1 MITVCCLAAGCA
13 TLRPVPVTEAMMSSE
28 DEQMLWRRAQEEQNA
43 INGSG
48 VLYPDAELENYL
60 NLIVKKLQVNSTS
73 PDISFQIKVV
83 KDPNLNAFAFPNGVI
98 YVHTGILARM
108 DNEAQLAALLA
119 HEMIHCTHRHTLRVL
134 RSIKDRPAYFDA
146 VRKTLEK
153 MVMTR
158 GLAQFLG
165 ITGSMVAISG
175 YTRELETEAD
185 RVGLDLMVKANYDPR
200 EALKLFEHLRQ
211 EIEIEGFEEP
221 YFFGTHPNVHQRIE
235 NVNNWL
241 VAKYRGKGTVLK
253 NTKIFQSRISRLILD
268 NARLDLRQGRFYI
281 AQRTVKKYLTTKP
294 EDARAYYLLG
304 EIFRQRDRQN
314 DTSAA
319 LKNFEK
325 AISLNPS
332 FSEPHKAMGL
342 IYYKDG
348 DRRLAKFFFES
359 CLLLSPDTPDKA
371 YIQGYLKLCANNGEG
386 K

>member
-1 MITVCCLAAGCA
+1 
-13 TLRPVPVTEAMMSSE
+13 MS
-28 DEQMLWRRAQEEQNA
+28 
-43 INGSG
+43 G
-48 VLYPDAELENYL
+48 
-60 NLIVKKLQVNSTS
+60 
-73 PDISFQIKVV
+73 
-83 KDPNLNAFAFPNGVI
+83 
-98 YVHTGILARM
+98 
-108 DNEAQLAALLA
+108 
-119 HEMIHCTHRHTLRVL
+119 
-134 RSIKDRPAYFDA
+134 
-146 VRKTLEK
+146 
-153 MVMTR
+153 
-158 GLAQFLG
+158 
-165 ITGSMVAISG
+165 
-175 YTRELETEAD
+175 
-185 RVGLDLMVKANYDPR
+185 
-200 EALKLFEHLRQ
+200 
-211 EIEIEGFEEP
+211 
-221 YFFGTHPNVHQRIE
+221 
-235 NVNNWL
+235 
-241 VAKYRGKGTVLK
+241 
-253 NTKIFQSRISRLILD
+253 LILD

-371 YIQGYLKLCANNGEG
+371 YIQGYLKLCANNGKG

>member
-48 VLYPDAELENYL
+48 VLYQDAELENYL

-146 VRKTLEK
+146 VRKTLAK
-153 MVMTR
+153 IVMTR

-165 ITGSMVAISG
+165 ITGSMAAISG

-241 VAKYRGKGTVLK
+241 VAKYRGKGTGLK
-253 NTKIFQSRISRLILD
+253 NTKTFQSRISRLILD

-332 FSEPHKAMGL
+332 FPEPHKAMGL

-348 DRRLAKFFFES
+348 NRRLAKFFFES